1 MSGKWVGDEE
11 FDVDSLDEST
21 IPGLPPEQA
30 RPGEANDDVLA
41 LLDAVAGAAPPTA
54 PAAPAAA
61 AAPTSATP
69 AVGRVAGSIAAAKR
83 VAQVESTRKDL
94 EDAMAEALAAV
105 EGRAPHEPEEA
116 TEVDL
121 DAAMR
126 DAMAAMEPAR
136 APQPDE
142 APHTSTAA
150 AEGDDFGLFESMP
163 EPFRREEPAS
173 PPAAEPERDASTADA
188 GATPRLEPT
197 DADAAD
203 SDSAS
208 DVERSEAD
216 QTQIEEAELRQ
227 SERVGVLLREFG
239 KLIGASS
246 GGRTPQDLLGA
257 AAKSVLQAVVAL
269 EPPFALHW
277 TGPAVRCDDAWVPLD
292 PDAHAAAIEIGQA
305 LAKLGIAG
313 MDFRAAPGLTTVLGW
328 ARALAAATQPADD
341 DGLRAVPRSQ
351 PRGAE
356 ERAHAALLRL
366 VALGDRLLDDPATWP
381 IDAVTAALS
390 SIELALAARQGGVL
404 RALWLDEPQF
414 ETGRAAAE
422 VAILALLGCGA
433 IGVGTTTRRALAHA
447 AFALAL
453 TGTQEQPPPPL
464 ADAASLAATR
474 LERALHGGALD
485 PHGLRVAALLGAA
498 SRGDDGQRNGPLAL
512 LGLLHRLVRLRL
524 ETRRQAAVVDLVNE
538 AADRGGAAWA
548 GALVASVG
556 GLPIGT
562 PVALGPDRRGVVVEA
577 RGAALLVDLGQ
588 GKVEQ
593 VEQAVPFS
601 SRRH

>member
-11 FDVDSLDEST
+11 FDVDSLDEPT
-21 IPGLPPEQA
+21 TPGLPPEQT
-30 RPGEANDDVLA
+30 RPGGADDDVLA
-41 LLDAVAGAAPPTA
+41 LLDAVVGGGPSAVH
-54 PAAPAAA
+54 AAPAAA
-61 AAPTSATP
+61 PAPTPAPP

-94 EDAMAEALAAV
+94 EDAMTEALAAA
-105 EGRAPHEPEEA
+105 EGHAPPALEEA

-126 DAMAAMEPAR
+126 DAMAAMESAQPA
-136 APQPDE
+136 QP
-142 APHTSTAA
+142 ATASQPSA
-150 AEGDDFGLFESMP
+150 QAGESDDFGLFESMP
-163 EPFRREEPAS
+163 EPFRRDEPAS
-173 PPAAEPERDASTADA
+173 PSPPESQQPAPATASA
-188 GATPRLEPT
+188 ATPRNAPV
-197 DADAAD
+197 
-203 SDSAS
+203 
-208 DVERSEAD
+208 DVEATGSDEAVDAEQPEAD
-216 QTQIEEAELRQ
+216 LTELEEAELRH
-227 SERVGVLLREFG
+227 SERIGMLLREFG
-239 KLIGASS
+239 KLIAASG
-246 GGRTPQDLLGA
+246 GGRTPQVLLGA
-257 AAKSVLQAVVAL
+257 AAKTVLQAMVAL
-269 EPPFALHW
+269 EPPFRLHW
-277 TGPAVRCDDAWVPLD
+277 SGPAVHCDDAWIPLD
-292 PDAHAAAIEIGQA
+292 PEAHAAAIEIGQA
-305 LAKLGIAG
+305 LAKHELAG
-313 MDFRAAPGLTTVLGW
+313 FDVRDAPTLTTVLGW
-328 ARALAAATQPADD
+328 ARALAAATQLTDD
-341 DGLRAVPRSQ
+341 ESLRGIPRPQ

-366 VALGDRLLDDPATWP
+366 VELGDRLLDDPGAWP
-381 IDAVTAALS
+381 IDTVTAALS

-404 RALWLDEPQF
+404 RALWLDDARF

-422 VAILALLGCGA
+422 VAVLALLGCGG

-453 TGTQEQPPPPL
+453 TGTHEQPPPPL

-498 SRGDDGQRNGPLAL
+498 SRGDDGQRNGPPGL
-512 LGLLHRLVRLRL
+512 LGLLHRLARLRL
-524 ETRRQAAVVDLVNE
+524 ETRKQAAVVDLINE
-538 AADRGGAAWA
+538 AAERGGASWA

-562 PVALGPDRRGVVVEA
+562 PVALGPDRRGVIVEA

-593 VEQAVPFS
+593 VEQAAPLS
-601 SRRH
+601 SRRR